1 MKRDKAEQ
9 IIHNALVGYIEDC
22 AGANSPEA
30 KLIEK
35 AWDVIR
41 LGASPD
47 EIAIHIE
54 TDEEYNA
61 RVAKIEGEPE
71 KGCSNCDGM
80 ELELD
85 EECPDCGRVA

>member
-9 IIHNALVGYIEDC
+9 IIQNALAGYIEDC
-22 AGANSPEA
+22 AGVNSPEA

-35 AWDVIR
+35 AWNSIR

-47 EIAIHIE
+47 K
-54 TDEEYNA
+54 
-61 RVAKIEGEPE
+61 VVKKKI
-71 KGCSNCDGM
+71 CHNCDGM

-85 EECPDCGRVA
+85 EECPDCGRSN